1 VSGLSVLFIGCLS
14 ATATGAAAVVAITGA
29 AAFCCL
35 AYAFSCLQIRPSSY
49 IDPSGIFRRKA
60 ASVGPHRTLNST
72 GSRDV
77 AAEL

>member
-35 AYAFSCLQIRPSSY
+35 ACALSGLVGNVEAAGPVLRLSPPAFLDWPGYS
-49 IDPSGIFRRKA
+49 
-60 ASVGPHRTLNST
+60 
-72 GSRDV
+72 
-77 AAEL
+77 